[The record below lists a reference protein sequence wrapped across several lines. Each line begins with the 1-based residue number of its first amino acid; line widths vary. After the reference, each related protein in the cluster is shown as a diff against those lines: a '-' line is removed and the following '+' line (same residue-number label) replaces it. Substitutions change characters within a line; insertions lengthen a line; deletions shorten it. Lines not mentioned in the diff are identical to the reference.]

1 MVNLFSSTSLTPQTT
16 GGTTAPGLPAT
27 ETGNSEA
34 MVASGDFAELLSTES
49 SMVEILEELK
59 MLLSAEDFAQL
70 ESMLAEGQINIS
82 VEGQTL
88 PVEEILAALQQQLSE
103 AGAEGAV
110 IEAAD
115 EIVAEQT
122 ETLAPVE
129 QAVVPIITS
138 PIAAPTPAPI
148 IAPAPTAAPIP
159 IPANQVAA
167 MQQAGNRKVAPPVA
181 AGQAVT
187 PSTIDNDAAGLPLN
201 PNNTSADLDQQPP
214 TGQHRATETLL
225 AQAAQKVPINNLFRT
240 TEAGLTAINSV
251 PVAPSGVT
259 LQNALQ
265 PAVLNPL
272 NTALPIHTPMG
283 ERGWDQAMGE
293 RILWM
298 VGRQVQ
304 SAEVRIT
311 PPQLGPVDIR
321 ISIRNDQANVTFTA
335 QHGVV
340 REALEASIPR
350 LREMLNENNL
360 QLTNVDVNQRN
371 GGEGRASSHSFNQP
385 SFGEQ
390 DAEGY
395 EIEEDAL
402 ALRSVRTIQSDAL
415 VDDFA

>member
-1 MVNLFSSTSLTPQTT
+1 
-16 GGTTAPGLPAT
+16 
-27 ETGNSEA
+27 
-34 MVASGDFAELLSTES
+34 
-49 SMVEILEELK
+49 MVEILEELK

-82 VEGQTL
+82 SEGQTL

-103 AGAEGAV
+103 AGTEEVV

-115 EIVAEQT
+115 EVVTEQT

-129 QAVVPIITS
+129 QAIVPIITS
-138 PIAAPTPAPI
+138 PIAAPTPVPI
-148 IAPAPTAAPIP
+148 IAPAPTTAPVP
-159 IPANQVAA
+159 IPANQLAA
-167 MQQAGNRKVAPPVA
+167 MQQAGNRKAAPPVA
-181 AGQAVT
+181 AGQAVP
-187 PSTIDNDAAGLPLN
+187 PSTMDNDVAGLPLN
-201 PNNTSADLDQQPP
+201 PNNTSADSDQQPP
-214 TGQHRATETLL
+214 TGQHRMSEALL
-225 AQAAQKVPINNLFRT
+225 AQVAQKAPMNNLFRT

-251 PVAPSGVT
+251 PVAPSGVV
-259 LQNALQ
+259 LQNAPQ
-265 PAVLNPL
+265 PTALNPL
-272 NTALPIHTPMG
+272 STALPIHTPMG

-335 QHGVV
+335 QHGMV

-360 QLTNVDVNQRN
+360 QLANVDVNQRN
-371 GGEGRASSHSFNQP
+371 AGEGRASSHSFNQP

-390 DAEGY
+390 GAEGY
-395 EIEEDAL
+395 ELEEDEL
-402 ALRSVRTIQSDAL
+402 ALRSVRTIHSDAL

>member
-1 MVNLFSSTSLTPQTT
+1 MVNLFSSTPLTPQTT

-27 ETGNSEA
+27 EAGSSEA
-34 MVASGDFAELLSTES
+34 EVASGDFAELLSTES

-82 VEGQTL
+82 AEGQTL

-103 AGAEGAV
+103 AGAEGGV
-110 IEAAD
+110 EAAAD
-115 EIVAEQT
+115 IVAEQA
-122 ETLAPVE
+122 EALAPVE
-129 QAVVPIITS
+129 QAVVPMITS
-138 PIAAPTPAPI
+138 PIATHI
-148 IAPAPTAAPIP
+148 IAPVPTAAPVP
-159 IPANQVAA
+159 IPANQVVA
-167 MQQAGNRKVAPPVA
+167 MQQAGNKKVAPPVA

-187 PSTIDNDAAGLPLN
+187 PSTMDNDALGLPLN
-201 PNNTSADLDQQPP
+201 PNNTSADSDQQPP
-214 TGQHRATETLL
+214 TGQHRTSEALL
-225 AQAAQKVPINNLFRT
+225 AQAAQKAPVNNLFRT

-251 PVAPSGVT
+251 PVVPSGVT
-259 LQNALQ
+259 LQNTLQ

-272 NTALPIHTPMG
+272 NAALPIHTPMG

-350 LREMLNENNL
+350 LRDMLNENNL
-360 QLTNVDVNQRN
+360 QLANVDVNQRN
-371 GGEGRASSHSFNQP
+371 AGEGRSSSHSFSQP

-402 ALRSVRTIQSDAL
+402 ALRNMRTIQSDAL